1 MELFLFSTDREYVR
15 EAVAAG
21 VDGIVVDWEVAG
33 KSRRQAGADTEINSD
48 TVDDLR
54 RVREWV
60 GARVLC
66 RVNPLGPSTADEL
79 EAAIAAG
86 ADEVLVP
93 MVRTREELEAV
104 VELARG
110 RCGIGA
116 LVETPAA
123 VAAAADIATLPLS
136 RLYLG
141 LNDLSIERGSP
152 SIFSAFAD
160 GTVEHVARAVGR
172 PFGVAGLTDPA
183 RGAPIPCRLLLGE
196 LVRLGC
202 DFTFLR
208 RSYRRDAPPSEQA
221 AVLGRIRDAL
231 AVAAARSA
239 DEVEADRRALAVA
252 LAEVGA

>member
-1 MELFLFSTDREYVR
+1 MDLFLFSTDREYVS

-33 KSRRQAGADTEINSD
+33 KSRRQAGADTEVNHD

-60 GARVLC
+60 HARVLC
-66 RVNPLGPSTADEL
+66 RVNPPGPSTAEEV

-93 MVRTREELEAV
+93 MVRTREELERV
-104 VELARG
+104 IELVDG
-110 RCGIGA
+110 RCGVGA
-116 LVETPAA
+116 LVETPEA
-123 VAAAADIATLPLS
+123 VNAAADLATLPLS

-141 LNDLSIERGSP
+141 LNDLSIERSSP

-160 GTVEHVARAVGR
+160 GTVEQVARAVSR

-183 RGAPIPCRLLLGE
+183 CGAPIPCRLLLGE

-208 RSYRRDAPPSEQA
+208 RSYRRDAAPGEQA
-221 AVLGRIRDAL
+221 AVLGRIREAL
-231 AVAAARSA
+231 AAAASRSA
-239 DEVEADRRALAVA
+239 DEVEADRRALVAA
-252 LAEVGA
+252 LAEVAA